1 VLYYIL
7 STTVLYY
14 IVLREIGIQYSSISA
29 GETAWTIFHK
39 LHKKR
44 QEAYHILDSGLLCNI
59 SVSKMNIIA
68 PSQAWSMLQRHADK
82 DVKPL
87 RLSELIRNHDTNNNE
102 DGVDAFVEVHNS
114 SDNNSQFIV
123 DWSRQR
129 TTSDTMNHL
138 LRLST
143 AMEIRELV
151 YDLAWGRLASGSKSS
166 RQQTQQNKVSF
177 SNNLGD
183 TTSIY
188 GEVEDEEEIGGSM
201 HLSLRAPE
209 GLVMHDPCSKN
220 KKKNSL
226 DAIHKDWTKI
236 QTLTDSIRKGNVRG
250 ASGKPLCDVLV
261 ISGDDDSVV
270 THSLEFVYQ
279 SLIQNE
285 EGSIAASVDSS
296 LFSVSKGGESM
307 SSSTLNTMKNMVT
320 TPFKSKSGI
329 ITSQTNNTYRKR
341 KLKILTSTD
350 DTSVLRET
358 LSQLSPANTLVVS
371 LDLDPVYEKDCKA
384 ITSTIRDWL
393 VSYLMDTNNE
403 NRTKEAIVKKHMYIV
418 TVNETLKKLNNA
430 NAFLLP
436 RHSRCESFST
446 FSAAGI
452 LVSRVCFT
460 IYRLY
465 DMLMLKY
472 ILILPIKP

>member
-1 VLYYIL
+1 
-7 STTVLYY
+7 
-14 IVLREIGIQYSSISA
+14 
-29 GETAWTIFHK
+29 
-39 LHKKR
+39 
-44 QEAYHILDSGLLCNI
+44 
-59 SVSKMNIIA
+59 
-68 PSQAWSMLQRHADK
+68 MLQRHADK

-102 DGVDAFVEVHNS
+102 DGVDPFVEVLHNS
-114 SDNNSQFIV
+114 ENNSQFVV

-143 AMEIRELV
+143 AMEIRERI

-220 KKKNSL
+220 KKKNAL
-226 DAIHKDWTKI
+226 DYVHKEWLRI
-236 QTLTDSIRKGNVRG
+236 QTLTESIRKGNVRG
-250 ASGKPLCDVLV
+250 VSGKPICDVLV
-261 ISGDDDSVV
+261 ISGDDNSVV

-279 SLIQNE
+279 SLLQNE
-285 EGSIAASVDSS
+285 KGNIASSLDSS
-296 LFSVSKGGESM
+296 LISISKSGESI
-307 SSSTLNTMKNMVT
+307 SSSTLHAVKNMVT

-350 DTSVLRET
+350 DPAILRET
-358 LSQLSPANTLVVS
+358 LSQLAPANTLVIS
-371 LDLDPVYEKDCKA
+371 LDLEPACEKDCKA
-384 ITSTIRDWL
+384 ITASIRDWL
-393 VSYLMDTNNE
+393 VSDLMDTSNE

-436 RHSRCESFST
+436 RHSRCEQFST

-452 LVSRVCFT
+452 LVRRVAFRF
-460 IYRLY
+460 IFYY
-465 DMLMLKY
+465 DMLMLTY
-472 ILILPIKP
+472 NTAHNP